1 MDRMRFIAAPLALS
15 FMLTACGGSPT
26 PTSRNDAETGDIGN
40 LMSDPFANGTPPA
53 TTVAATT
60 PYAVEAC
67 KAAIAALNGR
77 DPATMKGKKL
87 ADDLVHVSYIRP
99 DDGKRWQ
106 SRCRIDD
113 ANHLTWAQFDAFGDG
128 QQGRWRTEDTVEF
141 SVEGKSLHVK
151 VSTEGEL
158 MSDETY
164 PLSKLS

>member
-1 MDRMRFIAAPLALS
+1 MRFIAAPLALS

-77 DPATMKGKKL
+77 DPVTMKGKKL

>member
-1 MDRMRFIAAPLALS
+1 MRFIAAPLALS